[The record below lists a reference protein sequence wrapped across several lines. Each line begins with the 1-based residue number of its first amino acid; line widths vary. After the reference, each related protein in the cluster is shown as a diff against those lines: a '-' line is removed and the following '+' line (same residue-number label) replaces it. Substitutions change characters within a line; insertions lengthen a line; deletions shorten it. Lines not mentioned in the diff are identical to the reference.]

1 MQGGGG
7 FEYVDFASKALSG
20 FRNRVVRLPEV
31 RSLAR
36 RYANTDCFCTYFPF
50 DRGLAEHVKGNGHSV
65 SGYAGPYHATCVSLH
80 FRSLCPDCLVLITSL
95 RACPARSFCLS
106 VFDRNADAS
115 PEQGSSRR

>member
-1 MQGGGG
+1 MQSAGG

-36 RYANTDCFCTYFPF
+36 RCADTDCFCTYFLF
-50 DRGLAEHVKGNGHSV
+50 DRSLAQHIRGNGRSV
-65 SGYAGPYHATCVSLH
+65 SGYAGPYRATCVSLH
-80 FRSLCPDCLVLITSL
+80 FRSFCPGCLVVITSL
-95 RACPARSFCLS
+95 RACPARSFYLS